1 MISNID
7 REFAKVTDYWSP
19 RVVAD
24 VNNQSVKLAKLKG
37 EFVWHDHEDEDELFF
52 IVKGSLT
59 IRYRDRD
66 DVVLSPGDMHVVPK
80 GVEHNPLA
88 KDECWVMLFEPAE
101 TKHTG
106 DVVVEGTKSAAQQR
120 AHLQPSSSHS
130 TGA

>member
-7 REFAKVTDYWSP
+7 REYAEITDYWSP

-24 VNNQSVKLAKLKG
+24 VNGQSVKLAKLKG
-37 EFVWHDHEDEDELFF
+37 EFVWHDHKDEDELFF
-52 IVKGSLT
+52 IVRGSLT

-66 DVVLSPGDMHVVPK
+66 DVVLNAGDMHVVPR

-88 KDECWVMLFEPAE
+88 EDECWVMLFEPAE

-106 DVVVEGTKSAAQQR
+106 DVVVEGTRSVADQR
-120 AHLQPSSSHS
+120 AHLANVH
-130 TGA
+130 A

>member
-1 MISNID
+1 MISNIEK
-7 REFAKVTDYWSP
+7 EFGEITDYWSP

-66 DVVLSPGDMHVVPK
+66 DVVLHAGDMHVVPK
-80 GVEHNPLA
+80 GIEHNPIA
-88 KDECWVMLFEPAE
+88 EEECWVMLFEPAE

-106 DVVVEGTKSAAQQR
+106 DVVVEGTKTAAQQR
-120 AHLQPSSSHS
+120 AHLLSG
-130 TGA
+130 TA

>member
-7 REFAKVTDYWSP
+7 REYAEITDYWSP

-24 VNNQSVKLAKLKG
+24 VNGQSVKLAKLKG
-37 EFVWHDHEDEDELFF
+37 EFVWHDHKDEDELFF
-52 IVKGSLT
+52 IVRGSLT

-66 DVVLSPGDMHVVPK
+66 DVVLNAGDMHVVPR

-88 KDECWVMLFEPAE
+88 EDECWVMLFEPAE

-106 DVVVEGTKSAAQQR
+106 DVVVKGTRSVADQR
-120 AHLQPSSSHS
+120 AHLANVH
-130 TGA
+130 A

>member
-7 REFAKVTDYWSP
+7 AEFAEITEYWSP

-24 VNNQSVKLAKLKG
+24 ANDQSVKLAKLKG

-59 IRYRDRD
+59 IRYHDRENA
-66 DVVLSPGDMHVVPK
+66 VLTAGDIHVVPK
-80 GVEHNPLA
+80 GIQHNPIA
-88 KDECWVMLFEPAE
+88 ESECWVMLFEPAE

-106 DVVVEGTKSAAQQR
+106 DVVAEGTRSAAQQR
-120 AHLQPSSSHS
+120 AHLQSNDLHS
-130 TGA
+130 NGV

>member
-7 REFAKVTDYWSP
+7 REFAQITDYWSP

-24 VNNQSVKLAKLKG
+24 VNDQAVKLAKLKG

-52 IVKGSLT
+52 IVRGSLT
-59 IRYRDRD
+59 IRYRDRE
-66 DVVLSPGDMHVVPK
+66 DVVLSTGEMHVVPK

-88 KDECWVMLFEPAE
+88 EDECWVMLFEPAE

-120 AHLQPSSSHS
+120 AHLAPPAS
-130 TGA
+130 

>member
-7 REFAKVTDYWSP
+7 KEFAQITDHWSP

-24 VNNQSVKLAKLKG
+24 VNGQSVKLAKLKG

-66 DVVLSPGDMHVVPK
+66 DVVLNAGDMHVVPK
-80 GVEHNPLA
+80 GVEHNPIA
-88 KDECWVMLFEPAE
+88 AEECWVMLFEPAE

-106 DVVVEGTKSAAQQR
+106 NVVVEGTRTAAQQR
-120 AHLQPSSSHS
+120 AHLDTS
-130 TGA
+130 GA

>member
-7 REFAKVTDYWSP
+7 REFAQISDYWSP

-24 VNNQSVKLAKLKG
+24 VNDQSVKLAKLKG

-59 IRYRDRD
+59 IQYRDRE
-66 DVVLSPGDMHVVPK
+66 DVVLNAGDMHVVPK
-80 GVEHNPLA
+80 GIQHNPIA
-88 KDECWVMLFEPAE
+88 ESECWVMLFEPAE

-106 DVVVEGTKSAAQQR
+106 DVVTEGTRSPADQR
-120 AHLQPSSSHS
+120 AHLAPGNS
-130 TGA
+130 

>member
-7 REFAKVTDYWSP
+7 REFAQITDYWSP

-24 VNNQSVKLAKLKG
+24 VNDQSVKLAKLKG
-37 EFVWHDHEDEDELFF
+37 EFVWHDHQDEDELFF
-52 IVKGSLT
+52 IIKGSLT
-59 IRYRDRD
+59 IRYRNRD
-66 DVVLSPGDMHVVPK
+66 DVVLNAGDMHVVPK

-88 KDECWVMLFEPAE
+88 EDECWVMLFEPAE

-106 DVVVEGTKSAAQQR
+106 DVVVDGTKTAAQQR
-120 AHLQPSSSHS
+120 AHLQS

>member
-7 REFAKVTDYWSP
+7 KEFAEITDYWSP

-24 VNNQSVKLAKLKG
+24 VNDQSVKLAKLKG
-37 EFVWHDHEDEDELFF
+37 EFVWHDHENEDELFF

-66 DVVLSPGDMHVVPK
+66 DVVLNVGDMHVVPK

-88 KDECWVMLFEPAE
+88 ADECWVMLFEPAE

-106 DVVVEGTKSAAQQR
+106 DVVVEGTKTAAQQR
-120 AHLQPSSSHS
+120 AHLRS
-130 TGA
+130 TDA

>member
-7 REFAKVTDYWSP
+7 KEFGEITDYWSP

-37 EFVWHDHEDEDELFF
+37 EFVWHDHADEDELFF

-66 DVVLSPGDMHVVPK
+66 DAVLSAGDMHVVPK
-80 GVEHNPLA
+80 GVEHNPIA
-88 KDECWVMLFEPAE
+88 EEECWVMLFEPAE

-106 DVVVEGTKSAAQQR
+106 DVVVEGTKTAAQQR
-120 AHLQPSSSHS
+120 AHLPSG
-130 TGA
+130 TA

>member
-1 MISNID
+1 MISNVE
-7 REFAKVTDYWSP
+7 REFSQITDHWSP

-24 VNNQSVKLAKLKG
+24 VNGQSVKLAKLKG
-37 EFVWHDHEDEDELFF
+37 EFIWHDHQDEDELFYV
-52 IVKGSLT
+52 VKGSLT

-66 DVVLSPGDMHVVPK
+66 DVVLGAGDMHVVPR

-88 KDECWVMLFEPAE
+88 EEECWVMLFEPAM

-106 DVVVEGTKSAAQQR
+106 DVVVEGTRSVAQQR
-120 AHLQPSSSHS
+120 AHLQA

>member
-7 REFAKVTDYWSP
+7 KEFAEITDYWSP

-24 VNNQSVKLAKLKG
+24 VNDQSVKLAKLKG
-37 EFVWHDHEDEDELFF
+37 EFVWHDHENEDELFF

-66 DVVLSPGDMHVVPK
+66 DVVLNAGDMHVVPK
-80 GVEHNPLA
+80 GVEHNPQA
-88 KDECWVMLFEPAE
+88 ADECWVMLFEPAE

-106 DVVVEGTKSAAQQR
+106 DVVVEGTKTAAQQR
-120 AHLQPSSSHS
+120 AHLRS
-130 TGA
+130 TDA

>member
-7 REFAKVTDYWSP
+7 REFAQITDFWSP

-24 VNNQSVKLAKLKG
+24 VNDQSVKLAKLKG

-52 IVKGSLT
+52 VVKGSLT
-59 IRYRDRD
+59 IQYRDRN
-66 DVVLSPGDMHVVPK
+66 DVVLNAGDMHVVPK
-80 GVEHNPLA
+80 GVQHNPIA

-106 DVVVEGTKSAAQQR
+106 DVVAEGTKSAAQQR
-120 AHLQPSSSHS
+120 AHLKPDRTRS

>member
-1 MISNID
+1 MINNID
-7 REFAKVTDYWSP
+7 KEFAEIADYWSP

-24 VNNQSVKLAKLKG
+24 VNGQSVKLAKLKG
-37 EFVWHDHEDEDELFF
+37 EFVWHDHADEDELFF
-52 IVKGSLT
+52 VVRGSLT

-66 DVVLSPGDMHVVPK
+66 DAVLNAGDLHVVPK

-88 KDECWVMLFEPAE
+88 EEECWGMLFEPAE

-106 DVVVEGTKSAAQQR
+106 DVVVEGTKSAAEQR
-120 AHLQPSSSHS
+120 AHLTT

>member
-7 REFAKVTDYWSP
+7 KEFAQITDYWSP

-52 IVKGSLT
+52 VVKGSLT
-59 IRYRDRD
+59 IRYRDRE
-66 DVVLSPGDMHVVPK
+66 DVVLTAGDMHVVPK

-88 KDECWVMLFEPAE
+88 AEECWVMLFEPME

-106 DVVVEGTKSAAQQR
+106 DVVVEGTKSAADQR
-120 AHLQPSSSHS
+120 AHLQ
-130 TGA
+130 TAGA

>member
-1 MISNID
+1 MISNLD
-7 REFAKVTDYWSP
+7 MEFGRITDYWSP

-37 EFVWHDHEDEDELFF
+37 EFVWHDHADEDELFF

-59 IRYRDRD
+59 IQYRDRD
-66 DVVLSPGDMHVVPK
+66 DVVLSAGDLHVVPK

-88 KDECWVMLFEPAE
+88 ENECWVMLFEPAE

-120 AHLQPSSSHS
+120 AHL
-130 TGA
+130 TNGA

>member
-7 REFAKVTDYWSP
+7 REFGEIKDYWSP

-24 VNNQSVKLAKLKG
+24 VNDQCVKLAKLKG
-37 EFVWHDHEDEDELFF
+37 EFVWHDHEDEDEMFF
-52 IVKGSLT
+52 VVKGRLI

-66 DVVLSPGDMHVVPK
+66 DAVLNAGDMHVVPK

-88 KDECWVMLFEPAE
+88 EDECWVMLFEPAE

-120 AHLQPSSSHS
+120 AHLAP
-130 TGA
+130 TGG